1 MVQKIHTHPRQ
12 PPPEPASGPNTPRPH
27 TTPIPNPQPPNPNPR
42 SPAPGPCYYG
52 LRVTNSNAI
61 APAGTADHRAALLAG
76 YLGWT
81 LDAFDFFLVVSCL
94 TVA

>member
-1 MVQKIHTHPRQ
+1 
-12 PPPEPASGPNTPRPH
+12 
-27 TTPIPNPQPPNPNPR
+27 
-42 SPAPGPCYYG
+42 
-52 LRVTNSNAI
+52 VTNSNAI